1 MGKGDPILGTVTI
14 DDLTKEATFTE
25 GFAPKTV

>member
-14 DDLTKEATFTE
+14 DGSSKEATFTE
-25 GFAPKTV
+25 GFTPKTV

>member
-14 DDLTKEATFTE
+14 AEGTKEVTFTE
-25 GFAPKTV
+25 GFTPKTV